1 VAHKESLLFTTL
13 YLIMTTTKSKSAT
26 KTVVAIVHAGHG
38 VSYASGTEQEIIIA
52 TRACKEAKRTWSKMY
67 KFPKETVLVAGIFDI
82 SNTERWNYNDDS
94 GLMTDQDGKT
104 LPVINSY
111 QVVV

>member
-1 VAHKESLLFTTL
+1 
-13 YLIMTTTKSKSAT
+13 MTTTESKTTT

-38 VSYASGTEQEIIIA
+38 VSYASGTEKEIIIA
-52 TRACKEAKRTWSKMY
+52 TRACKEAKKTWSRMY

-82 SNTERWNYNDDS
+82 SNTERWNYNDES
-94 GLMTDQDGKT
+94 GLMTDQDGNK
-104 LPVINSY
+104 LPMVNQY